1 MVLSETFDLI
11 LHCQFFSI
19 LQLGFERDSSRI
31 DCYPMFTRKW
41 LPTFRR
47 DVIYLHSQAVQRVT
61 LKMKAFHFI
70 ETSVNINQS
79 TSRYISQD
87 LNVYQHGSENLRTHS
102 WFFFFLFHLLI
113 NLIADTWFQASAGT
127 YVRSVLFWGYTQ
139 RRYVGTGLPNYAA

>member
-1 MVLSETFDLI
+1 MVFSQKFDLV
-11 LHCQFFSI
+11 LDFQFISI
-19 LQLGFERDSSRI
+19 LELGFERDSSPI

-47 DVIYLHSQAVQRVT
+47 GVIYLQSQAVQRVT
-61 LKMKAFHFI
+61 LKMKAFHFF

-102 WFFFFLFHLLI
+102 
-113 NLIADTWFQASAGT
+113 
-127 YVRSVLFWGYTQ
+127 
-139 RRYVGTGLPNYAA
+139 